1 MDEKRKRMITRGISQ
16 FRLRMSVL
24 YYCAATMD
32 RLVLG
37 TANKSE
43 LRLGYFTKHGDAAVD
58 LMPIGDVYKSDV
70 REIAEFLLIPSN
82 ITTKKSSA
90 RLWKGQTTE
99 CEIGLTYEKI
109 DAILKQITSDNRK
122 RDTYLGIP

>member
-1 MDEKRKRMITRGISQ
+1 MDEKSKRMITRGISQ
-16 FRLRMSVL
+16 FRLGMSVL
-24 YYCAATMD
+24 YYHAAIMD
-32 RLVLG
+32 GLVLG

-82 ITTKKSSA
+82 ITTKKVVQGFGKA
-90 RLWKGQTTE
+90 KLLNVK
-99 CEIGLTYEKI
+99 L
-109 DAILKQITSDNRK
+109 D
-122 RDTYLGIP
+122 